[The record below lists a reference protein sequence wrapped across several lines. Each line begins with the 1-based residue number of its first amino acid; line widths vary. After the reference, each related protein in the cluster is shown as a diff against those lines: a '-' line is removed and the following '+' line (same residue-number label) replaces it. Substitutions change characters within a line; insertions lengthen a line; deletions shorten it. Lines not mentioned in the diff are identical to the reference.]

1 MRQMGPLSGLL
12 EMLPGGGQMAKQMA
26 GVEIDES
33 FINHSEAIV
42 LSMTPDERRNPDL
55 LNGSRRR
62 RIARGS
68 GTTPA
73 EVNRLLNQ
81 FKEAKKL
88 MQAMTGG
95 KGRGGLARM
104 FGL

>member
-1 MRQMGPLSGLL
+1 
-12 EMLPGGGQMAKQMA
+12 
-26 GVEIDES
+26 VEIDES